1 MLVFEYRIILWL
13 HCMLIIGICQMH
25 GITFLMAFDG
35 FGYDS
40 EILSFINIALAREC
54 LEPIRY
60 TIVILRLK
68 KNVYQLFMP
77 FKPALK
83 KEIVHTYLTFFHAIR
98 LIIDQLPKNKNACNF
113 YSVFFLSINNQYLS
127 VFLTNDKL
135 RVKNIMT
142 FFADWLLT

>member
-1 MLVFEYRIILWL
+1 MLVFGYRIILWL

-68 KNVYQLFMP
+68 KKCLLVVYAFQASIKERNSSHLFN
-77 FKPALK
+77 
-83 KEIVHTYLTFFHAIR
+83 FFSCDK
-98 LIIDQLPKNKNACNF
+98 IDH
-113 YSVFFLSINNQYLS
+113 
-127 VFLTNDKL
+127 
-135 RVKNIMT
+135 
-142 FFADWLLT
+142 